1 MNIYGE
7 GGGHTN
13 PPVFGAAKRNGSSYP
28 HAKRIF
34 GNIQQ
39 QISSVS
45 SSAASKFSQNS
56 SSSTQ
61 NIGEQKQS
69 IHSLVSEQHSNSSL
83 SQQKGLMNKGA
94 ISKSCFLLML

>member
-1 MNIYGE
+1 MNIYAE
-7 GGGHTN
+7 GAGHTD

-45 SSAASKFSQNS
+45 SSAASKFSQS
-56 SSSTQ
+56 SSSNSQ
-61 NIGEQKQS
+61 NSGQQKQS
-69 IHSLVSEQHSNSSL
+69 IHSIVPDQHTNPSS
-83 SQQKGLMNKGA
+83 SPQKGLVNKGN
-94 ISKSCFLLML
+94 F

>member
-56 SSSTQ
+56 SSNTQ
-61 NIGEQKQS
+61 NNGEQKQS
-69 IHSLVSEQHSNSSL
+69 IHSLVTEQHSNSSL
-83 SQQKGLMNKGA
+83 SQQKGLINKGIFLNRA
-94 ISKSCFLLML
+94 FLLML

>member
-7 GGGHTN
+7 SGGNTD

-34 GNIQQ
+34 GNLQQ

-45 SSAASKFSQNS
+45 SSAASKFVQNS
-56 SSSTQ
+56 SSHAYNS
-61 NIGEQKQS
+61 GHQKQS
-69 IHSLVSEQHSNSSL
+69 IHSSVPDTNTNSSL
-83 SQQKGLMNKGA
+83 LQQKGQQNKG
-94 ISKSCFLLML
+94 KTKPHK